1 MNKNIIGALLVSMAA
16 NVALA
21 EEAAPTDTKAKTEY
35 VCQNNSCKGK
45 ADCMGFGNDS
55 CKGHNECKGHGILK
69 AKTKAAC
76 EKKAGLWVVKK

>member
-1 MNKNIIGALLVSMAA
+1 MNKKIIGALLVSMAA
-16 NVALA
+16 NIVCADIA
-21 EEAAPTDTKAKTEY
+21 TPANAKTEK

-55 CKGHNECKGHGILK
+55 CKGANECKGNGILN

-76 EKKAGLWVVKK
+76 IKKAGLWVTKK